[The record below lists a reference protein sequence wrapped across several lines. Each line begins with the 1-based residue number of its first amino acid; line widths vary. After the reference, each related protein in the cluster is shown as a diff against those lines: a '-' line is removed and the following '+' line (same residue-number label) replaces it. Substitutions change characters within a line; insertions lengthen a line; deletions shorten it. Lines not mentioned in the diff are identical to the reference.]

1 MSTLCGLLFCIELQL
16 LKLNLYTA
24 SNDVSL
30 CLAGPSRSAAGSDDE
45 EPEIS
50 SEEEQQINSDVELS
64 D

>member
-1 MSTLCGLLFCIELQL
+1 MRRLPSYIEVQYE
-16 LKLNLYTA
+16 LYTHTA

-30 CLAGPSRSAAGSDDE
+30 YRAGPSRSAVGSDDE

-50 SEEEQQINSDVELS
+50 SDEEQQHNSDVELS

>member
-1 MSTLCGLLFCIELQL
+1 M
-16 LKLNLYTA
+16 KLYLYVV
-24 SNDVSL
+24 SNHVSL

>member
-1 MSTLCGLLFCIELQL
+1 MRGLPSCIELQY
-16 LKLNLYTA
+16 KVSTYTA

-50 SEEEQQINSDVELS
+50 SEEQQQNNSDVELS